1 MQADPRAG
9 EALPPHRSGIDA
21 GPPRGHPAS
30 SGCVLDGTPAGF
42 GSIDGAA
49 LSRVAGELRRFFSS
63 PDALSTDILWH
74 LWGLGRRAP

>member
-9 EALPPHRSGIDA
+9 EVLPPHRSGLDA

-42 GSIDGAA
+42 GSIDAA
-49 LSRVAGELRRFFSS
+49 RTLSRLAEELRRFF
-63 PDALSTDILWH
+63 
-74 LWGLGRRAP
+74 G

>member
-9 EALPPHRSGIDA
+9 EVLPPHRSGLDA

-42 GSIDGAA
+42 GTIDCRSDARRNEHPNAVRVARAKAPALFRLTGSLSID
-49 LSRVAGELRRFFSS
+49 
-63 PDALSTDILWH
+63 H
-74 LWGLGRRAP
+74 L